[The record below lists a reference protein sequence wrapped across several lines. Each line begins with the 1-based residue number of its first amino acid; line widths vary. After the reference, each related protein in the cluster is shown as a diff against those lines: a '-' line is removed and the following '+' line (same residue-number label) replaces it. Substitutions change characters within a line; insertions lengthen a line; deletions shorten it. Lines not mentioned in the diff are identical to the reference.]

1 MRCPACG
8 AAELTVSVILAG
20 TADLRFDD
28 GITVLATDDFESEVS
43 DVAECHCGA
52 CGWDG
57 LGYQARDSETNMPEA
72 EPLSD
77 DELRKLISSLSGS
90 VLPEKWRTQIESAIT
105 ELILLRHLS
114 GNSDAA
120 KDAGDTII
128 M

>member
-1 MRCPACG
+1 
-8 AAELTVSVILAG
+8 
-20 TADLRFDD
+20 
-28 GITVLATDDFESEVS
+28 
-43 DVAECHCGA
+43 
-52 CGWDG
+52 
-57 LGYQARDSETNMPEA
+57 MPEA